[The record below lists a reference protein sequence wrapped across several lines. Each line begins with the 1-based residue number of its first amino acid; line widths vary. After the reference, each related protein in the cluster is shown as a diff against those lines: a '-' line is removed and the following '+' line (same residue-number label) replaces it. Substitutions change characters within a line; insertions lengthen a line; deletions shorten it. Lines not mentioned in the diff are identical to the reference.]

1 MPAAGARPVNTT
13 GGTPTILNMPKATVL
28 TNGLVEE
35 VWQRQQAEGVPCG
48 RCVEHDTGEVGVGR
62 VPQDLDNLQVM
73 YGQHQVSTIVG
84 MSPPASLAVK
94 HLCQPVD
101 TSEPLFG
108 SSNGLST
115 QLQQATEHMAD

>member
-1 MPAAGARPVNTT
+1 MPAAGAFPVNTA

-28 TNGLVEE
+28 TNGLVQE
-35 VWQRQQAEGVPCG
+35 VWQRQQAQGVPCG

-73 YGQHQVSTIVG
+73 VKINLSTIVG
-84 MSPPASLAVK
+84 MSPPASFAVK
-94 HLCQPVD
+94 HLCQPGD
-101 TSEPLFG
+101 TSGHLFRR
-108 SSNGLST
+108 SNNLCT